1 MSAFFCF
8 SFDPPT
14 LADVLSQLDPP
25 RLDKNTLAFPKC
37 NHRVSVCRVCSRLQP
52 KHKSILMLENVKCG
66 SHQKNGISL
75 LGPENTKSDILK
87 RTSKLARHPPPPC
100 PHFSAFQVPPSPPSR
115 ADVLYVWP
123 LMILGR
129 RKQFRLMARAGGD
142 AKLSRWKRGRDSG
155 GGGVDGIICSRRRRH
170 RKFLHQRG

>member
-1 MSAFFCF
+1 MQSCTKDVRKIFGILDPLPPLSAFFCF

-14 LADVLSQLDPP
+14 LADVLSQLDPSPP

-52 KHKSILMLENVKCG
+52 IHKNILMLENVKCG

-100 PHFSAFQVPPSPPSR
+100 PHFSAFQVPPSPPLVRTSFM
-115 ADVLYVWP
+115 YGP
-123 LMILGR
+123 
-129 RKQFRLMARAGGD
+129 
-142 AKLSRWKRGRDSG
+142 
-155 GGGVDGIICSRRRRH
+155 
-170 RKFLHQRG
+170 

>member
-1 MSAFFCF
+1 M
-8 SFDPPT
+8 
-14 LADVLSQLDPP
+14 DVLSQLDPP
-25 RLDKNTLAFPKC
+25 LDKNTLAFPKC

-100 PHFSAFQVPPSPPSR
+100 PHFSAFQVPPSPPAVRTSFMNGPLCDVPFSR
-115 ADVLYVWP
+115 SSAGNVSRTRQTRRGTGGTCPNRVAIRWSAARTAHAHVRLNHLP
-123 LMILGR
+123 LSTRSVFFSLV
-129 RKQFRLMARAGGD
+129 D
-142 AKLSRWKRGRDSG
+142 HSG
-155 GGGVDGIICSRRRRH
+155 
-170 RKFLHQRG
+170 